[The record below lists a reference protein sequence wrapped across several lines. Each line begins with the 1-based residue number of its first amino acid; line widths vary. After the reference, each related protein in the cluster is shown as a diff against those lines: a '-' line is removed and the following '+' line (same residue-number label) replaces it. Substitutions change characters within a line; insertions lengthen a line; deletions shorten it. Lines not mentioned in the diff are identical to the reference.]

1 MRAGAAR
8 LEPGALGSVRD
19 SVPAVAPS
27 PRLTHRRYWIS
38 PHEEV
43 ARSAKFV
50 LALVADF
57 VQCKACAALRR
68 LPGPLSGKSAP
79 DSLADDWHCTQ
90 NTWDPAVAYC
100 NAAEEDKGA
109 EIKPM
114 NARIRAVLAGLPRDP
129 PPIPPAAPKKVSRFA
144 GKKSKKGGAAPE
156 TPQKPAKKRAP
167 ATPKPKAPA
176 DPCSICLAPIKVR
189 DVTVLSC
196 SHAFHASC
204 LATLERHG
212 KGVGTTRRSVV
223 VTCPLCRKRARGS
236 RGDTPLVK

>member
-1 MRAGAAR
+1 
-8 LEPGALGSVRD
+8 
-19 SVPAVAPS
+19 
-27 PRLTHRRYWIS
+27 
-38 PHEEV
+38 
-43 ARSAKFV
+43 
-50 LALVADF
+50 
-57 VQCKACAALRR
+57 
-68 LPGPLSGKSAP
+68 
-79 DSLADDWHCTQ
+79 
-90 NTWDPAVAYC
+90 
-100 NAAEEDKGA
+100 
-109 EIKPM
+109 M

-129 PPIPPAAPKKVSRFA
+129 PPIPPADNSKKAPRLA

>member
-38 PHEEV
+38 PHDEV
-43 ARSAKFV
+43 ARSPKYV

-68 LPGPLSGKSAP
+68 LPGPLSGKAAP

-129 PPIPPAAPKKVSRFA
+129 PPIPPADNSKKAPRSA
-144 GKKSKKGGAAPE
+144 GKKSKGRAAPA

-167 ATPKPKAPA
+167 ATPKAPA
-176 DPCSICLAPIKVR
+176 DPCSICLAPIKAR

-223 VTCPLCRKRARGS
+223 VTCPLWRRRARGP
-236 RGDTPLVK
+236 RGGAPSVK

>member
-43 ARSAKFV
+43 ARSPKFV

-100 NAAEEDKGA
+100 NALCGNQ
-109 EIKPM
+109 PVRRTRFRT
-114 NARIRAVLAGLPRDP
+114 NAP
-129 PPIPPAAPKKVSRFA
+129 
-144 GKKSKKGGAAPE
+144 
-156 TPQKPAKKRAP
+156 
-167 ATPKPKAPA
+167 
-176 DPCSICLAPIKVR
+176 
-189 DVTVLSC
+189 
-196 SHAFHASC
+196 
-204 LATLERHG
+204 
-212 KGVGTTRRSVV
+212 
-223 VTCPLCRKRARGS
+223 
-236 RGDTPLVK
+236 

>member
-1 MRAGAAR
+1 
-8 LEPGALGSVRD
+8 
-19 SVPAVAPS
+19 
-27 PRLTHRRYWIS
+27 
-38 PHEEV
+38 
-43 ARSAKFV
+43 
-50 LALVADF
+50 
-57 VQCKACAALRR
+57 
-68 LPGPLSGKSAP
+68 
-79 DSLADDWHCTQ
+79 
-90 NTWDPAVAYC
+90 
-100 NAAEEDKGA
+100 
-109 EIKPM
+109 M

-156 TPQKPAKKRAP
+156 TPQEPAKKRAP

-212 KGVGTTRRSVV
+212 QGVGTTRRSVV

>member
-1 MRAGAAR
+1 
-8 LEPGALGSVRD
+8 
-19 SVPAVAPS
+19 
-27 PRLTHRRYWIS
+27 
-38 PHEEV
+38 
-43 ARSAKFV
+43 
-50 LALVADF
+50 
-57 VQCKACAALRR
+57 
-68 LPGPLSGKSAP
+68 
-79 DSLADDWHCTQ
+79 
-90 NTWDPAVAYC
+90 
-100 NAAEEDKGA
+100 
-109 EIKPM
+109 M
-114 NARIRAVLAGLPRDP
+114 NARIRAPCDAALPIR
-129 PPIPPAAPKKVSRFA
+129 AADSARGAEESVALA

-236 RGDTPLVK
+236 DRRESGARR